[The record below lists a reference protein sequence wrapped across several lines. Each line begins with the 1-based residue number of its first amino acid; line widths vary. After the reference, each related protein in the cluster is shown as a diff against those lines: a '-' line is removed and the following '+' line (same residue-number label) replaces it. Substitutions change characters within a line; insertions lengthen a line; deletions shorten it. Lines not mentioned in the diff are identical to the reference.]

1 MDLLQIA
8 KHVADHQKNGQE
20 MDKISLSH
28 PNMNV
33 EHAYEIQKLSMDQAI
48 NNGDRLIGW
57 KMGLTSKAKQL
68 SVGVEEAIY
77 GRLTSSMELTE
88 PTLHIGNLIHPR
100 VEPEFAFI
108 LNKELKGDQITVRDV
123 WMATE
128 CIFPAIEVIDS
139 RYRNFSFTL
148 EDVVADNASS
158 SKFILGNQAFSP
170 YFTSWDKVGVSM
182 ARNGET
188 VQSGVGAAV
197 LDHPVKSIVELVKML
212 DREGLSVKPGM
223 VVLAGGITEAINVYN
238 GDVIEVH
245 YDQLGTLKLNVEL

>member
-8 KHVADHQKNGQE
+8 KQVAQHQQKGQE
-20 MDKISLSH
+20 MDKITLSH
-28 PNMNV
+28 PKMNTD
-33 EHAYEIQKLSMDQAI
+33 HAYEIQKLSMEQAI
-48 NNGDRLIGW
+48 ENGDRLIGW

-88 PTLHIGNLIHPR
+88 STLHVGPLIHPR
-100 VEPEFAFI
+100 VEPEFAFV
-108 LNKELKGDQITVRDV
+108 LNRELKGEHITVRDV

-148 EDVVADNASS
+148 EDVIADNASS

-170 YFTSWDKVGVSM
+170 YFTSWDTVEVKM
-182 ARNGET
+182 RRNGEV

-212 DREGLSVKPGM
+212 NKEGLSVQPGM
-223 VVLAGGITEAINVYN
+223 VVLAGGITEAINVYA

-245 YDQLGTLKLNVEL
+245 YDKLGTLKLHIEQ